1 MGLKTSDFDF
11 DLPPERIAQTPLE
24 QRDRSRLLVLDRS
37 HASLAHHT
45 FADLPDLLAPGD
57 LLVLNDTRVV
67 PARFHARRETG
78 GRVEGLFLRESDA
91 GRWECMLRNAGR
103 CAPGETLS
111 LEGTDGP
118 TVTLT
123 LSENQGQGRW
133 TLEVSPALPAYEIL
147 ERAGLTPLPP
157 YIRRERND
165 ARESADRETY
175 QTVYAERPGA
185 VAAPTAGL
193 HFTPEV
199 FERLATR
206 GVQTTR
212 VTLHVGL
219 GTFAPVKTD
228 QLSEHPMHSEWYELS
243 TSSADDLNAARQA
256 GRRIVAVG
264 TTAVRVLET
273 AARGGWPLTAG
284 EGWTDIFLYPPAEFR
299 AVDALITN
307 FHLPRSTLVMLVAAF
322 CDPGGLA
329 GREMILDAY
338 RTAVQQ
344 EYRFYS
350 YGDAMLIL

>member
-1 MGLKTSDFDF
+1 M
-11 DLPPERIAQTPLE
+11 ENTPD
-24 QRDRSRLLVLDRS
+24 Q
-37 HASLAHHT
+37 A
-45 FADLPDLLAPGD
+45 
-57 LLVLNDTRVV
+57 
-67 PARFHARRETG
+67 
-78 GRVEGLFLRESDA
+78 
-91 GRWECMLRNAGR
+91 
-103 CAPGETLS
+103 
-111 LEGTDGP
+111 
-118 TVTLT
+118 VTLT
-123 LSENQGQGRW
+123 LVENHSQGRW
-133 TLEVSPALPAYEIL
+133 TLEVSPPLEAFEIL
-147 ERAGLTPLPP
+147 ERVGQTPLPP
-157 YIRRERND
+157 YIRRQDDD
-165 ARESADRETY
+165 ARESADRQTY
-175 QTVYAERPGA
+175 QTVYADRPGA

-199 FERLATR
+199 FQRLGDRNIETA
-206 GVQTTR
+206 R

-228 QLSEHPMHSEWYELS
+228 ELSEHPMHSEWYELS
-243 TSSADDLNAARQA
+243 PSAADTLNAAHRA

-273 AARGGWPLTAG
+273 AARGGWPLTPG

-338 RTAVQQ
+338 QAAIQR